1 MSTTSYPDMTSS
13 AATMASQMDT
23 LSNTMATSLSNLTTS
38 SAITT
43 TLHRTTL
50 DPQWNF
56 REVSESDYRSDL
68 TIGLLSV
75 LFILIMI
82 GIVFGNI
89 IVIIAIL
96 TYRTLK
102 KQQSNL
108 FILNLAFADLSVVLT
123 VMIWTT
129 VAFILDLGRD
139 TSNPW
144 IFTDVSMTYQ

>member
-1 MSTTSYPDMTSS
+1 MMSSSPTSS
-13 AATMASQMDT
+13 MTASMASG
-23 LSNTMATSLSNLTTS
+23 LNTTSLSNLS
-38 SAITT
+38 SISVSDTLSGTT
-43 TLHRTTL
+43 TEY
-50 DPQWNF
+50 QYNF
-56 REVSESDYRSDL
+56 REVPASDYRSDL

-129 VAFILDLGRD
+129 VAFILDIGRD
-139 TSNPW
+139 SSNPW
-144 IFTDVSMTYQ
+144 IFTDVSIAHLVLV